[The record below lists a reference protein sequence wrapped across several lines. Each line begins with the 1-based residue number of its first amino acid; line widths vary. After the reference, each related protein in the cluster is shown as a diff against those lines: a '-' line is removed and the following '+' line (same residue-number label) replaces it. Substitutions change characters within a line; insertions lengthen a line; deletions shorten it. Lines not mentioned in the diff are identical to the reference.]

1 MSLANRFK
9 NLYRGQLF
17 NFCLLLRFFFLKISL
32 LEILI
37 AFGHEHLKTFP
48 KMQYKFFFFLGDDQL
63 YWLNNCF
70 GYTCV
75 QLCPNMPKL
84 INCLKNTHISSE
96 ENDNKGFI

>member
-1 MSLANRFK
+1 
-9 NLYRGQLF
+9 
-17 NFCLLLRFFFLKISL
+17 
-32 LEILI
+32 
-37 AFGHEHLKTFP
+37 
-48 KMQYKFFFFLGDDQL
+48 MQYKFFFFLGDDQL